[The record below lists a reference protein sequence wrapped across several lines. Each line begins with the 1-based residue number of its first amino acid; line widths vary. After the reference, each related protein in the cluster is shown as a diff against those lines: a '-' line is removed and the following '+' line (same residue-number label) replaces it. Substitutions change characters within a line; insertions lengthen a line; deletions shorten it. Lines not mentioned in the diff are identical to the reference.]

1 MKLFSPAL
9 AAVLLLAGAV
19 PLSAQSAYTAFG
31 FKPSRDLAVPAMADA
46 ELAGLLATLD
56 KLIATP
62 PAGIQ
67 WREHANG
74 VLWQFGRRLQAAR
87 LTKAQETRV
96 LAHLDR
102 LGTTRAGAADAV
114 APIKRVVTTLTV
126 GKTPPDIVGTDL
138 DGKPLRL
145 SEFRNKVVV
154 LTFTAEW
161 CAICRQQAPY
171 EQFLMERYA
180 EWPLVLLGVQ
190 AGESRDAARRE
201 HQENPVA
208 HRVWWDP
215 PKGEAGGPIAT
226 AWNVRGWPA
235 SYVLDGDG
243 VIQFIDLRE
252 EDLLKAV
259 RQLVDAQADRDA
271 TSRRSRP
278 GR

>member
-1 MKLFSPAL
+1 MKLFCPAL
-9 AAVLLLAGAV
+9 ATVILLGSAV
-19 PLSAQSAYTAFG
+19 PVSTQSAYTAFG
-31 FKPSRDLAVPAMADA
+31 FKPSRDLAVPEMAEA
-46 ELAGLLATLD
+46 ELTGLLTTLD
-56 KLIATP
+56 KLIGTP
-62 PAGIQ
+62 PAGTS
-67 WREHANG
+67 WRDNANG

-87 LTKAQETRV
+87 LSKPQETRV

-102 LGTTRAGAADAV
+102 LAAGRADAV
-114 APIKRVVTTLTV
+114 GAVAPVKRVVSHLTV

-138 DGKPLRL
+138 EGKPLRL

-154 LTFTAEW
+154 LTFSAEW

-171 EQFLMERYA
+171 EQFLLERYA

-190 AGESRDAARRE
+190 AGSSREMARRD

-208 HRVWWDP
+208 HRVWWDQA
-215 PKGEAGGPIAT
+215 KGETGGPIAT

-235 SYVLDGDG
+235 SYILDGDG

-271 TSRRSRP
+271 TLRRSRP

>member
-1 MKLFSPAL
+1 MKLFVAAL
-9 AAVLLLAGAV
+9 ASFILMAGGV
-19 PLSAQSAYTAFG
+19 PAFSQSAYTAFG
-31 FKPSRDLAVPAMADA
+31 FKPPRDLTVPAIADT
-46 ELAGLLATLD
+46 EVTVLLQTLD
-56 KLIATP
+56 KLLAAP
-62 PAGIQ
+62 PAGTT
-67 WREHANG
+67 WRDHANG
-74 VLWQFGRRLQAAR
+74 VLWQFGRRVQASR
-87 LTKAQETRV
+87 LTKSQETRV
-96 LAHLDR
+96 LTHLDR
-102 LGTTRAGAADAV
+102 IGATRADAAGAV
-114 APIKRVVTTLTV
+114 APVKRVVSTLAV
-126 GKTPPDIVGTDL
+126 GKVAPDIVGTDL

-154 LTFTAEW
+154 LTFSAEW
-161 CAICRQQAPY
+161 CAICRAQAPY

-190 AGESRDAARRE
+190 AASSRDAARRD
-201 HQENPVA
+201 HQANPVA
-208 HRVWWDP
+208 HRVWWDRSR
-215 PKGEAGGPIAT
+215 GETGGPIAT

-271 TSRRSRP
+271 TLRRSRP